1 MRRKFENE
9 EKTMK
14 MREKSEDDLKI
25 LRRWPGV
32 TEGKKGYDRS
42 GGGMEEEGERD
53 EQMGSNVLVAY
64 YLLTPQK

>member
-25 LRRWPGV
+25 LRWPGV